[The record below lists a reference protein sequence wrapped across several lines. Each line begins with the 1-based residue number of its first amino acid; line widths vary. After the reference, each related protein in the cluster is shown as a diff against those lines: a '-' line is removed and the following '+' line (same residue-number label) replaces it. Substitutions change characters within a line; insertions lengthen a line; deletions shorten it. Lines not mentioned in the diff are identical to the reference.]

1 MSGIA
6 VGERWLVYCIL
17 NNNYEVAFALVFL
30 CAGAHKLVS
39 AFLLEVINSCI
50 ILAREFCVCCA
61 LNTLKVPTRYRHG
74 YRLRDNG
81 EPALMGAFC
90 GGGIGRADLRD
101 PAKRR
106 GEVGNANSYQFL
118 RTKTLILP
126 PSNFFLLFTMTT
138 SSVDNGSLL
147 YYCTYFVGACAYLFA
162 TYRSIVINKVEEY
175 KWIFKVF
182 TWWVP

>member
-1 MSGIA
+1 MVYIFPFHHSSQLGNCKQTEPLQSGQPLARNERDEFVEGLQA
-6 VGERWLVYCIL
+6 VGNPNTSWLQLY
-17 NNNYEVAFALVFL
+17 
-30 CAGAHKLVS
+30 S
-39 AFLLEVINSCI
+39 D
-50 ILAREFCVCCA
+50 
-61 LNTLKVPTRYRHG
+61 TMLKYIKDVETATCFTYP
-74 YRLRDNG
+74 LI
-81 EPALMGAFC
+81 FFQ
-90 GGGIGRADLRD
+90 DLRD

-175 KWIFKVF
+175 K
-182 TWWVP
+182 